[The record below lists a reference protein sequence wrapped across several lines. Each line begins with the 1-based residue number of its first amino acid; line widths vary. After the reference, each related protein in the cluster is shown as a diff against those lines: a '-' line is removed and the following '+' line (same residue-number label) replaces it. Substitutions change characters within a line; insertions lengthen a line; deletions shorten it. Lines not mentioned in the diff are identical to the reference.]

1 VHAFDGRILPVAEEL
16 WLEVVLA
23 AKFRLGRGAGEELQ
37 NDLSFQVGRKRTSW
51 PSHEENLL
59 AWSSKVQVTGPALGA
74 QCTPLLS
81 LACSFLLVPI
91 LISSCHAFAV
101 PLHILLLFGLVLI
114 GWTDIWTRRMFTY
127 SLRHIGP
134 SFLLELIDVFLLRQQ
149 KCKQRF
155 SLKSTGLCD
164 TEQ

>member
-1 VHAFDGRILPVAEEL
+1 LATDELFKLGDADVQESGLVVDVEEHVHAFDGRILPVAEEL

-74 QCTPLLS
+74 QCS
-81 LACSFLLVPI
+81 LHYSDFDAD
-91 LISSCHAFAV
+91 
-101 PLHILLLFGLVLI
+101 LLLADDG
-114 GWTDIWTRRMFTY
+114 
-127 SLRHIGP
+127 H
-134 SFLLELIDVFLLRQQ
+134 
-149 KCKQRF
+149 
-155 SLKSTGLCD
+155 
-164 TEQ
+164 